1 MQSGSNTVLKRM
13 NRKYTKRE
21 YLKSVK
27 KIRKYFENP
36 AITTDVI
43 VGFLGETNKEFKE
56 TLKTIK
62 KAKFASM
69 HIFPYSLRTGT
80 VAEKMLLNG
89 KYSLVAGEIVKKR
102 VKKLE
107 KLNRKL
113 KKRYLLSIS
122 GKTFQMLVE
131 TVHDGYLVGHTEN
144 FVKCYLPADNV
155 ELNTLQSVEIVEP
168 YKDGALVKLN

>member
-1 MQSGSNTVLKRM
+1 MQSGSNSVLKRM

-43 VGFLGETNKEFKE
+43 VGFLGETDKEFKE

-69 HIFPYSLRTGT
+69 HIFPYS
-80 VAEKMLLNG
+80 
-89 KYSLVAGEIVKKR
+89 
-102 VKKLE
+102 
-107 KLNRKL
+107 
-113 KKRYLLSIS
+113 
-122 GKTFQMLVE
+122 
-131 TVHDGYLVGHTEN
+131 
-144 FVKCYLPADNV
+144 
-155 ELNTLQSVEIVEP
+155 
-168 YKDGALVKLN
+168 